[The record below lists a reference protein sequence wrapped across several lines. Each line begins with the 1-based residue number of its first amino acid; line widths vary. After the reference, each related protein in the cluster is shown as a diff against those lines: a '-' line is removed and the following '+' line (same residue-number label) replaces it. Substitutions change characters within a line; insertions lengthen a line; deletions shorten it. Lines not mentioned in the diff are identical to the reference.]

1 MFVQFAWEETF
12 AMSDDTGHPHAPFED
27 FINFSLDMEGVDGIS
42 FETVARALRDTIR
55 NLPLERDDESWTD
68 RLDRLQATLHACLN
82 IEVIGRLLR
91 ENPRIADM
99 DANELDDII
108 NQTVLLAFIS
118 YNELTERFDFETPQ
132 VAKAREETRKLW
144 VLLRAASGW
153 INKAASEDDPV
164 AQGMAKDISRALEE
178 IRPYGWVNNTRKL

>member
-1 MFVQFAWEETF
+1 
-12 AMSDDTGHPHAPFED
+12 
-27 FINFSLDMEGVDGIS
+27 
-42 FETVARALRDTIR
+42 
-55 NLPLERDDESWTD
+55 
-68 RLDRLQATLHACLN
+68 
-82 IEVIGRLLR
+82 
-91 ENPRIADM
+91 M